1 MSISIQTNVNS
12 LVAQQNMNVNNT
24 FQSKTIQQLTSGY
37 RINQSGDDAAGLA
50 VANKFRS
57 SVAEL
62 TQGVANGN
70 DGVAQLQIMDGGMSN
85 ISQILD
91 RLKTLATQSASGA
104 FTGNR
109 DALNG
114 EFQTD
119 LQEIDRQAQS
129 IGLDTGGTFAKSL
142 SVYMG
147 VGSGSASLSNGIV
160 ALDLS
165 ASTVDSQSLGLKGMQ
180 VVNAAL
186 NSSGATDLVNAD
198 IGTSS
203 TTSVQ
208 NIVGNTSGAHANQQ
222 AVAGYA
228 AFQFSGAGFSDAGKV
243 AISVNLDGVSNV
255 ATLATAVNNAIQSA
269 ANGGT
274 AAANAFKGANIVASV
289 YTDRNGGQALA
300 FSSSTSAFQAQAG
313 DQMGNALLGNVS
325 VVGGVAQGAAV
336 TTSMQGAVT
345 AAGTGFATPT
355 QVHLVVDGGGL
366 AQAVS
371 LQLNAS
377 SSTTEAA
384 IADLQSQFQS
394 NAALVAAGLTMSNTA
409 GGNTVGGHLTFT
421 SASGQSFNVQV
432 TGDSQNMLGLGSFL
446 SDSSGNADYKTIT
459 GTSAYDPSAVTG
471 DATTTGLASGLEIS
485 LNGQSSIAL
494 TPIDLTAGAHAVAA
508 SATSSASVASGA
520 VDITAT
526 NANLDITVTNNGVA
540 TNHAFALTTN
550 QVATGGARASTV
562 LSSQDF
568 AGSPITVA
576 AASHN
581 NQFTVAVDGGSA
593 VTLTVAD
600 GSYGTAGA
608 FLTAIQGAISGSSL
622 AGSVTAGWAAGAN
635 ALTLTSVATG
645 VASSVGVGA
654 ATYTTSAA
662 IASTVTSANI
672 AGSPVTVAAASNN
685 NKFDVAVDGGSSVTL
700 TVADGAYST
709 AGAFLTAI
717 QAAISGSTLTGLVT
731 AGWATGTNALTL
743 TSISSGAASA
753 VSVSATSG
761 NTGLANVGLTAATNH
776 GQAAAVNSGM
786 GNVGLSAGASSGLA
800 DAPSTVQSIA
810 AQIQTQFGGNA
821 TVTVTNDNKIGIAS
835 TTKGANSSVTINT
848 PGSNSANGTLHL
860 GSPTL
865 VAGQNSSIA
874 DIVDNLNAQFG
885 ASSTFQ
891 AAGLKAAA
899 TLSTGTGS
907 GNYITVSSNAN
918 NQTQFR
924 LNALGAGAPAA
935 EDIGFGVA
943 GSSFTSATP
952 GATTAMK
959 TVDAYGTSATG
970 AQTFN
975 ALQYGN
981 ESQVLTFSATDSSGA
996 LETKSITLQNNAA
1009 GNRAGRSVD
1018 DAVAYINQQLQASGV
1033 TAALQSIVA
1042 VKEVSGGSEKIN
1054 FVSSLAGFTVG
1065 VGGVNTGSTDGL
1077 NGGSQAFLQGA
1088 ANGSAANMSI
1098 GTQEGAQA
1106 AVTAIS
1112 AAIAKLGSA
1121 QAAVGK
1127 GENQLGYAINLAQS
1141 QITNFSAAES
1151 QIRDANIAQQAAN
1164 LTKAQVLQQA
1174 AIAAMAQA
1182 NSAPQ
1187 AVLKLL
1193 QG

>member
-208 NIVGNTSGAHANQQ
+208 NIVSNTSGGNANQQ

-540 TNHAFALTTN
+540 TTHAFALSTN
-550 QVATGGARASTV
+550 QVATSGARASTV
-562 LSSQDF
+562 TSANI
-568 AGSPITVA
+568 AGAPVTVA
-576 AASHN
+576 ATSHN

-593 VTLTVAD
+593 TTLTVAD
-600 GSYGTAGA
+600 G
-608 FLTAIQGAISGSSL
+608 
-622 AGSVTAGWAAGAN
+622 V
-635 ALTLTSVATG
+635 
-645 VASSVGVGA
+645 
-654 ATYTTSAA
+654 
-662 IASTVTSANI
+662 
-672 AGSPVTVAAASNN
+672 
-685 NKFDVAVDGGSSVTL
+685 
-700 TVADGAYST
+700 YST
-709 AGAFLTAI
+709 AGAFLTAV
-717 QAAISGSTLTGLVT
+717 QNAISGSALNGLVT
-731 AGWATGTNALTL
+731 AGWAAGTNALTL
-743 TSISSGAASA
+743 TSASSGAASA
-753 VSVSATSG
+753 VSVSAVSG
-761 NTGLANVGLTAATNH
+761 NTGLGNVGLVASTNH
-776 GQAAAVNSGM
+776 GNAAAVNSGM
-786 GNVGLSAGASSGLA
+786 GNVGLFAGATSGLA

-810 AQIQTQFGGNA
+810 AQIQTQFGGTA
-821 TVTVTNDNKIGIAS
+821 AVTVTNDNKISIAS
-835 TTKGANSSVTINT
+835 TTKGANSLVTINT
-848 PGSNSANGTLHL
+848 PGSNSANATLHL

-865 VAGQNSSIA
+865 VAGQNSTIA

-891 AAGLKAAA
+891 AAGLKATA

-907 GNYITVSSNAN
+907 GNYITISSNAS

-1018 DAVAYINQQLQASGV
+1018 DAVAYINQQLQASGA

>member
-208 NIVGNTSGAHANQQ
+208 NIVGNTSGGNANQQ

-540 TNHAFALTTN
+540 TTHAFALSTN
-550 QVATGGARASTV
+550 QVATSGARASTV
-562 LSSQDF
+562 TSANI
-568 AGSPITVA
+568 AGAPVTVA
-576 AASHN
+576 ATSHN

-593 VTLTVAD
+593 TTLTVAD
-600 GSYGTAGA
+600 GVYNTAGA
-608 FLTAIQGAISGSSL
+608 FLTAVQNAISGSAL
-622 AGSVTAGWAAGAN
+622 NGLVTAGWAAGTN

-645 VASSVGVGA
+645 VTSSVGVGQ

-672 AGSPVTVAAASNN
+672 AGSPVTVSAVGNN
-685 NKFDVAVDGGSSVTL
+685 HKFDVAVDGGSSVTL
-700 TVADGAYST
+700 TVADGVYNT

-717 QAAISGSTLTGLVT
+717 QNAISGSALNGLVT
-731 AGWATGTNALTL
+731 AGWAAGTNALTL
-743 TSISSGAASA
+743 TSASSGAASA
-753 VSVSATSG
+753 VSVSAVSG
-761 NTGLANVGLTAATNH
+761 NTGLGNVGLVASTNH
-776 GQAAAVNSGM
+776 GNAAAVNSGM
-786 GNVGLSAGASSGLA
+786 GNVGLSAGATSGLA

-810 AQIQTQFGGNA
+810 AQIQTQFGGTA
-821 TVTVTNDNKIGIAS
+821 AVTVTNDNKISIAS
-835 TTKGANSSVTINT
+835 TTKGANSLVTINT
-848 PGSNSANGTLHL
+848 PGSNSANATLHL

-865 VAGQNSSIA
+865 VAGQNSTIA

-1018 DAVAYINQQLQASGV
+1018 DAVAYINQQLQASGA